1 MSEKMSKETPENTS
15 AENISPENI
24 SAENISVE
32 MRTKA
37 AEKTSAEKISTE
49 ISEKMPEEI
58 PEETNTNQN
67 VEEIEI
73 TETEDF
79 EIPIAKESD
88 KVGLPPGTLI
98 YVDDDGKDDE
108 TLREKSKIRVIQY
121 NEAGYNE
128 INIRTVEEI
137 VLIDQTDKTTWIHVS
152 GMWNVETVQ
161 KIGEIF
167 QLYPLVLEDI
177 LNMEQRTKTED
188 YETYLFTI
196 LKQMWFDA
204 ENKEIVDNQISIIT
218 FEKVVLTFCEK
229 DPHIFKS
236 VVDRIKTGGRIRKYG
251 SDHLTYA
258 LIDVVVDHYFY
269 INDAFDEWLDDAE
282 KQIINDPDKGSVEKI
297 NQMRHELSAFK
308 KAVRPIITIAEKFE
322 KSDSKL
328 IRKQTKIL
336 FRDVYDHTVRISDS
350 IETDHEILTGI
361 YDLYTSGIS
370 NRLNDTMRVLTLI
383 STIFIPLTF
392 IAGIYG
398 MNFENMP
405 ELYWEYG
412 YYACLIMMVVIFVV
426 MILFF
431 KKKKWI

>member
-1 MSEKMSKETPENTS
+1 M
-15 AENISPENI
+15 
-24 SAENISVE
+24 
-32 MRTKA
+32 
-37 AEKTSAEKISTE
+37 
-49 ISEKMPEEI
+49 

-67 VEEIEI
+67 IDI
-73 TETEDF
+73 FETTQTDDLET
-79 EIPIAKESD
+79 PVAKESD

-108 TLREKSKIRVIQY
+108 TLREKSTIRMIQY
-121 NEAGYNE
+121 NDSGYAE
-128 INIRTVEEI
+128 TKIRNIEEI
-137 VLIDQTDKTTWIHVS
+137 RAVDQTDKTTWIHVS
-152 GMWNVETVQ
+152 GLWDVGTVQ

-167 QLYPLVLEDI
+167 QLTPLILEDI

-204 ENKEIVDNQISIIT
+204 ESREIRDNQIGIIT
-218 FEKVVLTFCEK
+218 FEKTVLTFAEK
-229 DPHIFKS
+229 DTQIFKTI
-236 VVDRIKTGGRIRKYG
+236 VERIKTGGRIRKYG
-251 SDHLTYA
+251 ADHLTYG
-258 LIDVVVDHYFY
+258 LIDIIVDHYFY
-269 INDAFDEWLDDAE
+269 IIDAFDEWLDDAE
-282 KQIINDPDKGSVEKI
+282 KRIIKKPDKENVEEI

-308 KAVRPIITIAEKFE
+308 KEVRPIISITEKFE

-328 IRKQTKIL
+328 VRKQTRVL
-336 FRDVYDHTVRISDS
+336 FRDIYDHAVRISDS
-350 IETDHEILTGI
+350 IETDHEVLTGI

-398 MNFENMP
+398 MNFNNMP

-412 YYACLIMMVVIFVV
+412 YYACLLLMVIIVIT
-426 MILFF
+426 MIVFF